1 MVYEVKA
8 GVSQTV
14 LAYKLPSETELLKGI
29 LSMPGSAVYPI
40 EICKIVI
47 DADGIHYYWDEY
59 NELCT
64 NDLMITM
71 ADLMENGSSGWIR
84 KLFEENEGKDLA
96 FSDEKTLIAFV
107 RRAAEAYEIQPA
119 YTSETCPYVLSA
131 WMHKPCSFHGQSLS
145 CDHLN
150 PAFCPFVA
158 SASAE
163 K

>member
-47 DADGIHYYWDEY
+47 DDDGIHYYWDEY
-59 NELCT
+59 NELCS

-71 ADLMENGSSGWIR
+71 ADLKENRSSGWIR
-84 KLFEENEGKDLA
+84 KFFEDNEGKDLA

-107 RRAAEAYEIQPA
+107 RRAAEAYEMQPT
-119 YTSETCPYVLSA
+119 YTSETCRYVLSA
-131 WMHKPCSFHGQSLS
+131 WMHKPCLFHGQSLP